1 MNQPGKMGQHPSEMI
16 PRGAKQGSQWT
27 EITPQCSEMIP
38 QLTEMIPQLTE
49 MVKQHCGTISV
60 IDLLNI
66 LPILINI
73 DT

>member
-27 EITPQCSEMIP
+27 EITPQ
-38 QLTEMIPQLTE
+38 LTE